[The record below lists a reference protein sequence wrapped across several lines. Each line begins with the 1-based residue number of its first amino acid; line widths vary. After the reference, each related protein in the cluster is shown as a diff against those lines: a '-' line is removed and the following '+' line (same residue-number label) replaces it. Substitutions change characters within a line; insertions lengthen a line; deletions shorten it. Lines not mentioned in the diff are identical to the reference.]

1 MWWLLFVVPF
11 ACMACMCAWRC
22 ALRAWSPTNTKLQ
35 PTLQNGTANF
45 WRSCGNLFW
54 FSFLRC
60 IQLTT
65 TSRKI
70 RPLSYSL
77 LHLFRIT
84 SAVLRRCFVA
94 SALLRRCLCVAS
106 ALLLRCFGVASA
118 LLRRSFGVP
127 SASALLR
134 RRALQLRCNC
144 GATSAQPWL
153 NNAFGSTK
161 TSRPAAPMLI
171 CVIFGFPV
179 VCKNGSC

>member
-1 MWWLLFVVPF
+1 MQ
-11 ACMACMCAWRC
+11 MG
-22 ALRAWSPTNTKLQ
+22 T
-35 PTLQNGTANF
+35 PTLTVMGRRERVVAF
-45 WRSCGNLFW
+45 VCGAFCVWWSCANLFW
-54 FSFLRC
+54 FFFLYC
-60 IQLTT
+60 IQLST
-65 TSRKI
+65 TSRKFT
-70 RPLSYSL
+70 PLSYSL

-94 SALLRRCLCVAS
+94 SALLRRCFCVALV
-106 ALLLRCFGVASA
+106 LLPHCFGVASA
-118 LLRRSFGVP
+118 LLRHSFGVP

-134 RRALQLRCNC
+134 GRALQLRCNF

-171 CVIFGFPV
+171 CVIFGLPV